1 MSYTVVYSDYN
12 GYPGSEDT
20 YDGRSAVEI
29 PILPDVNLYNSF
41 NFELKATTVNARA
54 STTQEEGAGDYSRSN
69 NYRTTGY
76 RQGTSTSQPHGAYM
90 GTHVARIPTAMR
102 WVRNRGPENNAI
114 AQNELGDW
122 FTEDVLSKAD
132 NKGGGVTFVDNIAQ
146 SGTFDFTF
154 NTSAEGGGEERQQTH
169 IFNVPYWNTLSIRG
183 GYNAAVFCR
192 NEFGYTDDYEGGT
205 YEVKSLFELPEKFDR
220 LYKFIPDQR
229 EFTTLEFQ
237 VEVDWQVAVSW
248 GIYTNISSSNQQ
260 KILNR
265 MGYTSSNQTG
275 TDTHTITHVV
285 NNSNNDWNRIL
296 NELVEERQRTPEEIN
311 KRYGQTFP
319 QEAEDTEITKP
330 EKIQ

>member
-1 MSYTVVYSDYN
+1 MYHI
-12 GYPGSEDT
+12 GIHCP
-20 YDGRSAVEI
+20 
-29 PILPDVNLYNSF
+29 
-41 NFELKATTVNARA
+41 
-54 STTQEEGAGDYSRSN
+54 
-69 NYRTTGY
+69 
-76 RQGTSTSQPHGAYM
+76 
-90 GTHVARIPTAMR
+90 
-102 WVRNRGPENNAI
+102 
-114 AQNELGDW
+114 
-122 FTEDVLSKAD
+122 
-132 NKGGGVTFVDNIAQ
+132 
-146 SGTFDFTF
+146 SG
-154 NTSAEGGGEERQQTH
+154 
-169 IFNVPYWNTLSIRG
+169 G

-265 MGYTSSNQTG
+265 MGYTNSNQTG